1 MGKSSHK
8 YLFFTYLSVSI
19 SSLVKL
25 LAIETNNFFSL
36 ILLSKS
42 MVPDL
47 ACFASFLAH
56 DHESVYK
63 KDVFLFCGIKIAYHN
78 NFNNNNNNNFIA
90 SIAHDT

>member
-1 MGKSSHK
+1 
-8 YLFFTYLSVSI
+8 
-19 SSLVKL
+19 
-25 LAIETNNFFSL
+25 
-36 ILLSKS
+36 